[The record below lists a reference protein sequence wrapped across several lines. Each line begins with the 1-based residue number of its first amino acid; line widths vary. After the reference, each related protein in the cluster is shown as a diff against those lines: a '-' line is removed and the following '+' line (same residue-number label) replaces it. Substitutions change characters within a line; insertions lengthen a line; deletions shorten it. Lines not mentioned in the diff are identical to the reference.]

1 MTNHEQ
7 ADRLMMEASAI
18 LDELPRLLAR
28 RAWNLAI
35 RRAQE
40 VIELALKALMIEMGI
55 DYPKVH
61 DVAPL
66 FAATVRARGTW
77 VDEEI
82 LEWLQQASARLARR
96 RGPAFYLE
104 TDFGEQDAEEA
115 AGDATRVMNFG
126 NDLLKRLR
134 KKET

>member
-7 ADRLMMEASAI
+7 ADRLMEEAGAI
-18 LDELPRLLAR
+18 LDELPRLMSR

-40 VIELALKALMIEMGI
+40 VVELALKALMIEMGV

-66 FAATVRARGTW
+66 FASTARSRGAH
-77 VDEEI
+77 VDEET
-82 LEWLQQASARLARR
+82 LAWLQQVSARLARR

-104 TDFGEQDAEEA
+104 TDFGEDDAREA
-115 AGDATRVMNFG
+115 ASDADRVMSFG
-126 NDLLKRLR
+126 NALLKRLR
-134 KKET
+134 E